1 MQNYNSL
8 ATPAKT
14 QKVLF
19 TILLI
24 LIFYGTKVSA
34 QNPVAYSGPV
44 IVLDAG
50 HGGADEGAK
59 GNYCTEKQITL
70 AIARK
75 IQDIISEKLPEANIF
90 FTRQM
95 DTFIPLHARAKFAND
110 IDADLFIS
118 IHCNAMPGNHK
129 HIRGTETYVMGMHKA
144 EENLAVATRE
154 NSAILLEHGSEEHY
168 TGLDLTSPATFI
180 TLNHYQDQNIKQS
193 ISLAQSIEDAFSEN
207 HPGKSKGVKQAG
219 FLVLH
224 QVSMP
229 AVLVE
234 AGYLSNSED
243 EKYLCSDLGQLQ
255 VATMITKGI
264 IQHLTKSPMHPEIV
278 MVSPTLKG
286 VDQTKPDNYIYKI
299 QLASF
304 SNNPPD
310 DSKWRKNPDYEI
322 IQDGSTYCV
331 VYGSFLSL
339 GEATKEKESLRKQGI
354 SGAFVVKFLGDK
366 RVK

>member
-8 ATPAKT
+8 ARPAKYVH
-14 QKVLF
+14 VLF
-19 TILLI
+19 LIIFNI
-24 LIFYGTKVSA
+24 LICLNIVSA
-34 QNPVAYSGPV
+34 QEPVAYPGPV

-50 HGGADEGAK
+50 HGGADDGAK
-59 GNYCTEKQITL
+59 GQYCVEKQVTL

-75 IQDIISEKLPEANIF
+75 VQHILAEKLPEANIF
-90 FTRQM
+90 FTRQT
-95 DTFIPLHARAKFAND
+95 DTFIPLHARAKYAND
-110 IDADLFIS
+110 LDADLFIS

-144 EENLAVATRE
+144 EENLEVAKRE
-154 NSAILLEHGSEEHY
+154 NSAILLESGSEAHY
-168 TGLDLTSPATFI
+168 TTMDLASPATYI

-193 ISLAQSIEDAFSEN
+193 ISLAQSIEDAFQEN

-234 AGYLSNSED
+234 AGYLTNSDD
-243 EKYLCSDLGQLQ
+243 ERYLCSDSGQMQ
-255 VATMITKGI
+255 VADMISKGI
-264 IQHLTKSPMHPEIV
+264 IRHLRTSPVHPAIV
-278 MVSPTLKG
+278 MINTTQKG
-286 VDQTKPDNYIYKI
+286 ETTPKPDNYIYKI

-304 SNNPPD
+304 SFNPPE
-310 DSKWRKNPDYEI
+310 DSRWRKNPDYEI
-322 IQDGSTYCV
+322 LEVDNSYCV
-331 VYGSFLSL
+331 VYGSFLSFD
-339 GEATKEKESLRKQGI
+339 EANKEKELIRKQGI
-354 SGAFVVKFLGDK
+354 SDAFVVKFLGDK